1 MDSRSPG
8 SSRTTRTPG
17 RQTAAGSAIRR
28 RLSTSAAEL
37 RALARLARWAPP
49 GVHHVLAVLAEA
61 GGTPFIVG
69 GAVRD
74 ALLGRATHDFD
85 VATRLPPGRVADL
98 FPRVVRAGEKHGTIM
113 VLTPEGPVEVT
124 TFRSEGAYLDGRR
137 PSTVEF
143 HDDLWVDLARR
154 DFTINAMAADL
165 GAGRIVDPFGGLADL
180 TRRVVRCVGEPAARF
195 GEDGLRLLRAVRFA
209 GVLAFRLD
217 RRTRDA
223 IPGAVATF
231 ERVSWERKRD
241 ELTRLLAE
249 GQRPRRSVTLLE
261 SSGLLAA
268 LAPELV
274 GVPPAR
280 LAALDRVPRGRPWQ
294 RFAVWAIAARLSSGQ
309 AGDILRRLRVANDH
323 TRAVEVWVQAV
334 SMLPVDPPSGA
345 DLRRWLAS
353 VGAPFAQAAS
363 QVAAAARGPRYRGFE
378 PRVRAALARQ
388 PVLRVEQLAV
398 RGGDLLALGLDGPR
412 VGSTLRSL
420 LDLVLESP
428 SRNRRDELLAIAHR
442 LSTGEP

>member
-1 MDSRSPG
+1 MAGAAAPARRP
-8 SSRTTRTPG
+8 
-17 RQTAAGSAIRR
+17 TAASER
-28 RLSTSAAEL
+28 
-37 RALARLARWAPP
+37 RALARLTRWAPP
-49 GVHHVLAVLAEA
+49 GVHAVLAVLGEA

-74 ALLGRATHDFD
+74 AVLGRATHDFD
-85 VATRLPPGRVADL
+85 IATRLPPARVADL

-113 VLTPEGPVEVT
+113 VLTPDGPVEVT

-137 PSTVEF
+137 PSTVAF
-143 HDDLWVDLARR
+143 HDDLEADLARR

-165 GAGRIVDPFGGLADL
+165 GARRIVDPFGGLADL

-195 GEDGLRLLRAVRFA
+195 GEDGLRPLRAVRFA

-223 IPGAVATF
+223 IPGALPTF

-241 ELTRLLAE
+241 EMTRLLAE
-249 GQRPRRSVTLLE
+249 GQGPRRSVALLE

-268 LAPELV
+268 LAPELT
-274 GVPPAR
+274 GVAPAR
-280 LAALDRVPRGRPWQ
+280 LAGLERVPRGRPWQ
-294 RFAVWAIAARLSSGQ
+294 RFAVWAVAARLSPDQ
-309 AGDILRRLRVANDH
+309 AGDILRRWRVANDD
-323 TRAVEVWVQAV
+323 TRAVEVWVQAIFQ
-334 SMLPVDPPSGA
+334 LPANPPSGP

-378 PRVRAALARQ
+378 ARVRAALARK

-398 RGGDLLALGLDGPR
+398 RGGDLLAIGLDGPR
-412 VGSTLRSL
+412 VGSTLRAL
-420 LDLVLESP
+420 LDLVLETP
-428 SRNRRDELLAIAHR
+428 SRNRQDELLAFAHR